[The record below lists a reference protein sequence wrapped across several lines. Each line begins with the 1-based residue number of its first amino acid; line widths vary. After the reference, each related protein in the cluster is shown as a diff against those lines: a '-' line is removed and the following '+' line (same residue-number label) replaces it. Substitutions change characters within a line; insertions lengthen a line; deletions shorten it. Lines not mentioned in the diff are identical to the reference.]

1 MSRRDGEREM
11 EREILMQ
18 RGRAM
23 GKEAKG
29 REGDSGRKRK
39 SNGKEKRRE
48 RSDLILP
55 VIG

>member
-1 MSRRDGEREM
+1 
-11 EREILMQ
+11 
-18 RGRAM
+18 M

-55 VIG
+55 VIC